1 MKDTTGAIFI
11 IEGKSYAFN
20 VPKAFNLKGK
30 KYLVKDVEN
39 DVEKYNDV
47 LQHLL
52 EIEGQNI
59 LVEVQPKEEKAK
71 TTKNQK

>member
-1 MKDTTGAIFI
+1 MKDTTGAILI
-11 IEGKSYAFN
+11 IEGKSYAF
-20 VPKAFNLKGK
+20 VSEGFNLKGK
-30 KYLVKDVEN
+30 KYLAKDVVN
-39 DVEKYNDV
+39 DVAKYNDV

-71 TTKNQK
+71 TTKNPK